1 MLVSVTP
8 VLLLTG
14 PIGVG
19 KSAVRHEADALLIE
33 ASVSHATVVLEEIAG
48 CWPVPPEDPVQ
59 RVTHMYRNLAGL
71 WSNYAAR
78 GAGRLLLEML
88 VENRS
93 ELRRL
98 AEAIPGAEITMV
110 RLHAPLALIEE
121 RIRRR
126 EPDDPEG
133 ELCGAR
139 WWAAHMQRWTVND
152 CLVVDNGDRPVRE
165 VASEVLRA
173 AHWLGG

>member
-1 MLVSVTP
+1 MLTSVTP

-19 KSAVRHEADALLIE
+19 KSAVLHEADALLVH
-33 ASVSHATVVLEEIAG
+33 ASVSHATVVMEEIAR
-48 CWPVPPEDPVQ
+48 CWPVPPEEPVQ
-59 RVTHMYRNLAGL
+59 RIAHMYRNLAAL

-88 VENRS
+88 VEDRS
-93 ELRRL
+93 ELWRL
-98 AEAIPGAEITMV
+98 AEAIPGAEITLV
-110 RLHAPLALIEE
+110 RLHAPLELIEE
-121 RIRRR
+121 RVRCR

-139 WWAAHMQRWTVND
+139 WWAARMGRWAAND
-152 CLVVDNGDRPVRE
+152 CVVVNNGDRSVRE
-165 VASEVLRA
+165 VAAEVLRVA
-173 AHWLGG
+173 GWLGG

>member
-1 MLVSVTP
+1 
-8 VLLLTG
+8 VL
-14 PIGVG
+14 
-19 KSAVRHEADALLIE
+19 HEADALLIE

-59 RVTHMYRNLAGL
+59 RVTHMYRNLAEL

-78 GAGRLLLEML
+78 GAERLLLEML
-88 VENRS
+88 AGDRS
-93 ELRRL
+93 ELRWL
-98 AEAIPGAEITMV
+98 AEAVPGAAITVV
-110 RLHAPLALIEE
+110 RLHAPLELIEE

-139 WWAAHMQRWTVND
+139 WWAARMERWAASGCVVVN
-152 CLVVDNGDRPVRE
+152 NGDRSVRE
-165 VASEVLRA
+165 VAAEMLRA
-173 AHWLGG
+173 AGWLGG